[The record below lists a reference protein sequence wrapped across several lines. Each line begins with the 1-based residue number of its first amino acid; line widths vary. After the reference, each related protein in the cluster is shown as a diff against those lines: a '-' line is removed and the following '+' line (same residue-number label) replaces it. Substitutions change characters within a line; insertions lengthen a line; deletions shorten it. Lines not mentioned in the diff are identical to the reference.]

1 MFKTAIVVW
10 KSVNELINFFSLIV
24 KIMFIRPNTEFFT
37 RTIFNSKKKKS
48 FLRNK
53 ELGSI
58 FKNMNTSRICF

>member
-37 RTIFNSKKKKS
+37 RTIFNSKKKNHFS
-48 FLRNK
+48 
-53 ELGSI
+53 EI
-58 FKNMNTSRICF
+58 KNSAAFSKI